1 MGERNFKQIGKY
13 QFSFDIPID
22 SDLMLAIELAK
33 EKRDKTL
40 EDLVILIK
48 TGVLREDKDKI
59 LTRID
64 AILEQNDSIKL
75 MEDAAVAVRAY
86 KLDMKDSG
94 KENK

>member
-59 LTRID
+59 FIRID

>member
-59 LTRID
+59 FTRID